1 MSQQPPPPPQTD
13 AVPEAEIVLELS
25 GWDKFEIPAVDDINF
40 AITGYESQVLT
51 MKLLDNQT
59 IQGEPGSMMFFSG
72 KGMKQSMTCAGFC
85 NRCCSGESCC
95 VMHYTNSSGSATP
108 GFVALAPNFP
118 TAKVVPINLSS
129 PTVNGALIA
138 QSGSYMASYGD
149 VDVVSSV
156 DCNFMRCCCAGL
168 GLIRQKIVGTGTVF
182 LAGTGT
188 IVQKVLQADET
199 ILVDSNCV
207 MAYADTCTLDLKRTG
222 GVLGIVGSGEGFFNT
237 TLKGPGLV
245 IVQSMNEA
253 VFLQAMTANKL
264 YRR

>member
-1 MSQQPPPPPQTD
+1 MAQAPPQSNV
-13 AVPEAEIVLELS
+13 VPEAEIVLELS
-25 GWDKFEIPAVDDINF
+25 GWDKLEIPAIDDINY
-40 AITGYESQVLT
+40 AITGHESQVLT
-51 MKLLDNQT
+51 MKLLDDQS

-72 KGMKQSMTCAGFC
+72 KGMQQDVSYAGC
-85 NRCCSGESCC
+85 CKRCCAGESCF
-95 VMHYTNSSGSATP
+95 VMNYTNSSESSSNMP

-118 TAKVVPINLSS
+118 TAKVVPVNMSS
-129 PTVNGALIA
+129 PNVNGTLIA
-138 QSGSYMASYGD
+138 QSGAYMASYGD
-149 VDVVSSV
+149 VRVVSSV
-156 DCNFMRCCCAGL
+156 DTNCMRCCCAGL

-199 ILVDSNCV
+199 IIVDSNCV

-245 IVQSMNEA
+245 IVQSMNET
-253 VFLQAMTANKL
+253 VFREAMTANKL

>member
-1 MSQQPPPPPQTD
+1 MSQSD
-13 AVPEAEIVLELS
+13 AVVPEAEIVLELS
-25 GWDKFEIPAVDDINF
+25 GWDKLEMPAIDEINY

-51 MKLLDNQT
+51 MKLLENQS

-72 KGMKQSMTCAGFC
+72 KGMKQNISCAGFC
-85 NRCCSGESCC
+85 NRCCAGESCY
-95 VMHYTNSSGSATP
+95 VMHYTNTGSSGDK
-108 GFVALAPNFP
+108 GYVALAPNFP
-118 TAKVVPINLSS
+118 TAKVVPINMSS
-129 PTVNGALIA
+129 PNVNGTLIA
-138 QSGSYMASYGD
+138 QSGAYMASYGD
-149 VDVVSSV
+149 VNVVSSV
-156 DCNFMRCCCAGL
+156 DCNFMRCCCSGL

-188 IVQKVLQADET
+188 IVQKVLRADET
-199 ILVDSNCV
+199 IIVDSNCI

-245 IVQSMNEA
+245 IVQSMNET
-253 VFLQAMTANKL
+253 VFREALTANKL

>member
-1 MSQQPPPPPQTD
+1 MSHND

-25 GWDKFEIPAVDDINF
+25 GWDKLEIPAIDDINY

-51 MKLLDNQT
+51 MKLLDNQS

-72 KGMKQSMTCAGFC
+72 KGMKQDLSYAGCC
-85 NRCCSGESCC
+85 NRCCAGESCF
-95 VMHYTNSSGSATP
+95 VMQYTNSGNSSGNVP

-118 TAKVVPINLSS
+118 TAKVVPVNMSS
-129 PTVNGALIA
+129 PNVNGTLIA
-138 QSGSYMASYGD
+138 QSGAYMASYGD
-149 VDVVSSV
+149 VNVVSSV
-156 DCNFMRCCCAGL
+156 DCNFMRCCCSGL

-188 IVQKVLQADET
+188 MVQKVLRADET
-199 ILVDSNCV
+199 IIVDSNCI

-245 IVQSMNEA
+245 IVQSMNET
-253 VFLQAMTANKL
+253 VFREAMTANKL

>member
-1 MSQQPPPPPQTD
+1 MSESNGI
-13 AVPEAEIVLELS
+13 AEAEIVLELS
-25 GWDKFEIPAVDDINF
+25 GWDKFEYPAIDDINY

-51 MKLLDNQT
+51 MKLLDSQS

-72 KGMKQSMTCAGFC
+72 KGMKQNLSYAGCC
-85 NRCCSGESCC
+85 NRCCAGESCF
-95 VMHYTNSSGSATP
+95 VMHYTNSSDTSNSMP

-129 PTVNGALIA
+129 PNVNGTLIA
-138 QSGSYMASYGD
+138 QSGAYMASYGD
-149 VDVVSSV
+149 VNVRSSV

-168 GLIRQKIVGTGTVF
+168 GLVRQKIDGTGTVF

-188 IVQKVLQADET
+188 IVQKVLRADET
-199 ILVDSNCV
+199 IIVDSNCI
-207 MAYADTCTLDLKRTG
+207 MAFADTCTLTLKRTG

-245 IVQSMNEA
+245 IVQSMNET
-253 VFLQAMTANKL
+253 VFREAMIANKL